1 MTLSP
6 RVRYHYGLI
15 VVAINVVI
23 SLIFSFLK
31 YQKMKEMDPTI
42 EGHEEYLKM
51 REYYQFLGFK
61 FMHDTIRSDD
71 QDAHEGAYS
80 SELDML
86 SSWSIEC
93 WLYPLMLICIY
104 FLNTQRNKI
113 KFLLQESVDIDK
125 VVLTQRDG
133 MDLN

>member
-1 MTLSP
+1 
-6 RVRYHYGLI
+6 
-15 VVAINVVI
+15 
-23 SLIFSFLK
+23 
-31 YQKMKEMDPTI
+31 MDPYT
-42 EGHEEYLKM
+42 EDHEKYLKM

-61 FMHDTIRSDD
+61 FMHATNH
-71 QDAHEGAYS
+71 DAHEDGYS

-93 WLYPLMLICIY
+93 WLYPLMLICIL

-125 VVLTQRDG
+125 VVLTQRIG
-133 MDLN
+133 TDLN

>member
-1 MTLSP
+1 
-6 RVRYHYGLI
+6 
-15 VVAINVVI
+15 
-23 SLIFSFLK
+23 
-31 YQKMKEMDPTI
+31 MDPTI

-51 REYYQFLGFK
+51 REYFQFLGFK
-61 FMHDTIRSDD
+61 FMHATIRSDD

>member
-1 MTLSP
+1 
-6 RVRYHYGLI
+6 
-15 VVAINVVI
+15 
-23 SLIFSFLK
+23 
-31 YQKMKEMDPTI
+31 MKEMDPYI
-42 EGHEEYLKM
+42 EVHEEYLKM

-61 FMHDTIRSDD
+61 FMHATHH
-71 QDAHEGAYS
+71 DAHEDGYS

-104 FLNTQRNKI
+104 FLNSQRNKI

-133 MDLN
+133 AELN